1 MFPQVDADGTRFQDS
16 VRRRRILFVY
26 PEFPRTYW
34 GLQHGLPIAGRRAT
48 MPPLGLITVAAL
60 LPRAWEIRLID
71 MNIEPLADDDLLW
84 ADAVLIGGMLIQA
97 SSMRDVVARA
107 RALGRRTVVGG
118 PAPSTAPHEF
128 PEADAVFGGEA
139 EGRVAELIALIEG
152 EGVAPV
158 EKGCRSEGQA
168 IVPLRKEARP
178 DVTTSPVPR
187 FDLLRTD
194 AYTTM
199 SIQYSRGCPYRCE
212 FCDIIEIFGR
222 VPRLKTPAQVLA
234 ELEALCALGWR
245 GSVFVVDDNF
255 IGNVKEVRKLL
266 PELRR
271 WQETRDWP
279 LDFYT
284 EASVNLAGHRG
295 LVEQMA
301 ACGFTGVFLGIETP
315 SPAALKETK
324 KTQNL
329 NLDLGQVVDD
339 ITRTGLEV
347 MAGFIIGFDSD
358 DASAFDAQRVF
369 LQDAP
374 IPLAMVGLL
383 TALPDTALWRRL
395 AEEGRLRERGTSET
409 FGRPNFSTV
418 MDEET
423 LLEGYATLLADLY
436 SQDAYL
442 RRCRR
447 YLERAPTPRRRP
459 RLRPGSF
466 RILARTIWRLGV
478 KSPRRR
484 LFWSLVAQALRC
496 SPRHVPWAV
505 EKAIQGEHFLR
516 YTAEDVLPRLRQA
529 LDEVRADRAL
539 APGLPPNA
547 SIHVPD
553 RQRAPRPVAASAT
566 AGGRSAS

>member
-1 MFPQVDADGTRFQDS
+1 
-16 VRRRRILFVY
+16 
-26 PEFPRTYW
+26 
-34 GLQHGLPIAGRRAT
+34 

-60 LPRAWEIRLID
+60 LPPDWEVRLID
-71 MNIEPLADDDLLW
+71 MNIEPLADDDLTW

-97 SSMRDVVARA
+97 PSMREVLRRA
-107 RALGRRTVVGG
+107 RSFGRRTVVGG
-118 PAPSTAPHEF
+118 PGPSTSPDEF
-128 PEADAVFGGEA
+128 PEADAVFGGEV
-139 EGRVAELIALIEG
+139 EGRVAELIALIEADG
-152 EGVAPV
+152 GCVV
-158 EKGCRSEGQA
+158 QKGCRSDGQA
-168 IVPLRKEARP
+168 LVPLRKQARP
-178 DVTTSPVPR
+178 DVKTSPVPR
-187 FDLLRTD
+187 FDLLCMD

-234 ELEALCALGWR
+234 ELDSLCVLGWR

-266 PELRR
+266 PEVRR
-271 WQETRDWP
+271 WQEAHDWP

-284 EASVNLAGHRG
+284 EASVNLASHSR
-295 LVEQMA
+295 LVKEMA

-315 SPAALKETK
+315 SPAALEETK

-329 NLDLGQVVDD
+329 RLDLSEAVDN
-339 ITRTGLEV
+339 ITRAGLEV
-347 MAGFIIGFDSD
+347 MAGFIVGFDTD
-358 DASAFDAQRVF
+358 DASAFQAQRGF

-395 AEEGRLRERGTSET
+395 DGEGRLREKGTGEN
-409 FGRPNFSTV
+409 FGRPNFSTI
-418 MDEET
+418 MDEEE

-436 SQDAYL
+436 SMDGYL
-442 RRCRR
+442 RRCRSF
-447 YLERAPTPRRRP
+447 LERAPSPRRRP

-478 KSPRRR
+478 KSSRRR
-484 LFWSLVAQALRC
+484 LFWSIVGEALLR

-516 YTAEDVLPRLRQA
+516 YTTEDVLPRLRHA
-529 LDEVRADRAL
+529 LEDVRADRMPRSDL
-539 APGLPPNA
+539 SLPG
-547 SIHVPD
+547 SIDVPEG
-553 RQRAPRPVAASAT
+553 RPVPRAAAASAT
-566 AGGRSAS
+566 AGDRSAP